1 MQKTLVKTCDY
12 FPSIDWFRTYVHAPH
27 CSIAVHRSYQ
37 RRGMENRCNI
47 GSAQGPLALT
57 VPLLGGRNQHKP
69 LHTIQIA
76 YHTRWQHQQAQ
87 AIRSAYGRAP
97 FFEHYYRL
105 FEPVFTNTFP
115 SLVQMNLFIINQ
127 SLKALKIE
135 PHHIVLDNPN
145 TLIEEIKAS
154 NELPTPKEYLQP
166 FSERHGFIPH
176 LSLLDLLFCSGPASL
191 QYL

>member
-1 MQKTLVKTCDY
+1 
-12 FPSIDWFRTYVHAPH
+12 
-27 CSIAVHRSYQ
+27 
-37 RRGMENRCNI
+37 MENRCNI